1 MNINEVNV
9 LSRNLREVYRGSSD
23 PHLGIQIGDHVWYYD
38 EDKIT
43 ERSFS
48 YTPQELSERLFY
60 WVK

>member
-1 MNINEVNV
+1 M
-9 LSRNLREVYRGSSD
+9 LSGNLWEFYHAFPK